1 MNEARNLDE
10 SRAPR
15 PVQRSLSLGAALLFA
30 VGALVGAVFG
40 QVALG
45 VVLFALGAVL
55 FAARGY
61 LNDGDKVAAGVLIFV
76 AAAAVGIQTIVH
88 FLGP

>member
-1 MNEARNLDE
+1 
-10 SRAPR
+10 
-15 PVQRSLSLGAALLFA
+15 
-30 VGALVGAVFG
+30 
-40 QVALG
+40 

-61 LNDGDKVAAGVLIFV
+61 LNNGDKVAAGVLIFV
-76 AAAAVGIQTIVH
+76 AAAVGIQTIVH

>member
-1 MNEARNLDE
+1 MNTGKGFEEGRG
-10 SRAPR
+10 SR
-15 PVQRSLSLGAALLFA
+15 PVKRSLSLGAVLLF
-30 VGALVGAVFG
+30 GAGLLVGAVFG
-40 QVALG
+40 QVAVG

-55 FAARGY
+55 FAVRGY
-61 LNDGDKVAAGVLIFV
+61 LNNGDKVAAGALIFV

>member
-1 MNEARNLDE
+1 MNEGKGFEERRG
-10 SRAPR
+10 SR
-15 PVQRSLSLGAALLFA
+15 PVKRYLSLGAVLLFA
-30 VGALVGAVFG
+30 AGLLAGAVFG
-40 QVALG
+40 QVAVG

-61 LNDGDKVAAGVLIFV
+61 LNNGDKVAAGVLIFV

>member
-1 MNEARNLDE
+1 VNEAKGFEERRG
-10 SRAPR
+10 SR
-15 PVQRSLSLGAALLFA
+15 PVKRYLSLGAVLLFA
-30 VGALVGAVFG
+30 AGLLAGAVFG
-40 QVALG
+40 QVAVG

-61 LNDGDKVAAGVLIFV
+61 LNNGDKVAAGVLIFV
-76 AAAAVGIQTIVH
+76 AVAAMGIQTIVH

>member
-1 MNEARNLDE
+1 MNEGKGFEERRG
-10 SRAPR
+10 SR
-15 PVQRSLSLGAALLFA
+15 PVERSLSLGAVLLF
-30 VGALVGAVFG
+30 GAGLLVGAVFG
-40 QVALG
+40 QVAVG

-55 FAARGY
+55 FAVRGY
-61 LNDGDKVAAGVLIFV
+61 LNNGDKVAAGVLIFV

>member
-1 MNEARNLDE
+1 
-10 SRAPR
+10 
-15 PVQRSLSLGAALLFA
+15 LGAGLLA
-30 VGALVGAVFG
+30 GAVFG
-40 QVALG
+40 QVAVG

-55 FAARGY
+55 FAVRGY
-61 LNDGDKVAAGVLIFV
+61 LNNGDKVAAGVLIFV